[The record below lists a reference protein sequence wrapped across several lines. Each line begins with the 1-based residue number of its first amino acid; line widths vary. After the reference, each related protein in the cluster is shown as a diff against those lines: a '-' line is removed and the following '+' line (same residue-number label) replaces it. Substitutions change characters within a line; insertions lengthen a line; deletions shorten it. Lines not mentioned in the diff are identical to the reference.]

1 MEREAGGGGYRGRG
15 RGRGRERGR
24 GRGGGDRG
32 GRGGAR
38 GSAAGEGAGRR
49 GGRGP
54 PWHGAT
60 QVWSEQ
66 QQQQSPRPRQPQPHV
81 GVGGGGPPGS
91 QWVGPTSEGSSWA
104 SKVGGASASGSSGGR
119 VVRGQG
125 DNKWVEVGR
134 AAPSIPSQPQP
145 QPQPQPPPPVAG
157 IRSGFLLFSAFLLSF
172 FFFFLFFFCVLI
184 KFGKPSWKI
193 MVLKLFLCSK
203 EFFFSRIKFY

>member
-1 MEREAGGGGYRGRG
+1 MEREAGGGGYRG

-54 PWHGAT
+54 SWHGGT

-66 QQQQSPRPRQPQPHV
+66 QQQPQPPRPRQPQPQPQPQPHV
-81 GVGGGGPPGS
+81 GVGVGGPPGS

-104 SKVGGASASGSSGGR
+104 SKVGGASASASASASGSSGGK

-125 DNKWVEVGR
+125 DSKWVEVGR
-134 AAPSIPSQPQP
+134 TAPSIPSQPRPQP
-145 QPQPQPPPPVAG
+145 QPQPQPPSPPPSVAG
-157 IRSGFLLFSAFLLSF
+157 IGSGSLLFSAFLF
-172 FFFFLFFFCVLI
+172 FCFFLCANKI
-184 KFGKPSWKI
+184 GKTILENYGAK
-193 MVLKLFLCSK
+193 VVTL
-203 EFFFSRIKFY
+203 

>member
-1 MEREAGGGGYRGRG
+1 MEREAGGGGYRG

-66 QQQQSPRPRQPQPHV
+66 QQQQQQQQSPRPRQPQPQPPPHV
-81 GVGGGGPPGS
+81 GVGGGGGPPGS

-104 SKVGGASASGSSGGR
+104 SKVGGASGSGSGSSGGR

-134 AAPSIPSQPQP
+134 AAPSIPSQP
-145 QPQPQPPPPVAG
+145 PPPVAVYY
-157 IRSGFLLFSAFLLSF
+157 IDVLSGNQELLFKVSYEEK
-172 FFFFLFFFCVLI
+172 V
-184 KFGKPSWKI
+184 P
-193 MVLKLFLCSK
+193 
-203 EFFFSRIKFY
+203 

>member
-1 MEREAGGGGYRGRG
+1 MDREACGGYRGRG
-15 RGRGRERGR
+15 RGRGRGRR

-32 GRGGAR
+32 

-66 QQQQSPRPRQPQPHV
+66 QQQPPPRPRQPQSQPQPQPQPHV

-104 SKVGGASASGSSGGR
+104 SKVGGAGASTTGGK

-125 DNKWVEVGR
+125 DSKWVEVGR
-134 AAPSIPSQPQP
+134 TAPSIPSQPRP
-145 QPQPQPPPPVAG
+145 QPQPQPPSPPPSVAG
-157 IRSGFLLFSAFLLSF
+157 IRSGSLLFSAFLF
-172 FFFFLFFFCVLI
+172 FSFFCVLI
-184 KFGKPSWKI
+184 KLGKPSWKI
-193 MVLKLFLCSK
+193 MVLKVVSL
-203 EFFFSRIKFY
+203 